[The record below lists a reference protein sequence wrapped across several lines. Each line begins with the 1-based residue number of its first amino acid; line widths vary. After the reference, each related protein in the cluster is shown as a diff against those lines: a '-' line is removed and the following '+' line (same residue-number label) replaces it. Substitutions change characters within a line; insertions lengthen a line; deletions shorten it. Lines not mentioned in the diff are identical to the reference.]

1 MCAQDNSVYT
11 LPCFKQQDRERE
23 REREL
28 VFGSMLMEMGKA
40 KMGESV

>member
-11 LPCFKQQDRERE
+11 LPCFKQQDTERE
-23 REREL
+23 RER